1 VSAQPYESS
10 YFLPG
15 KLAGKAATFL
25 LDTGYT
31 TNLLSRRL
39 FDTLSARDRA
49 SLEPYDGEQGTLADG
64 SCIPFYGVVELTRR
78 VRDQVISE
86 TFIVSQL
93 KEDAILGMPFL
104 KRHRCHIDFNKS
116 AVVMAERELA
126 CVDRIVRPLMG
137 GVQVV
142 QGCTVPGRSRATV
155 RCRVNYREISKLG
168 VVEGAL
174 GGVQLAYSLNRLN
187 EQREFLVQCVNL
199 FTEPVE
205 LSAGSLVGKFHS
217 VEEEHVGPALETVD
231 GSWRVPAKDG
241 RGPVPEHVAE
251 LYGDACESKR

>member
-1 VSAQPYESS
+1 M
-10 YFLPG
+10 
-15 KLAGKAATFL
+15 LAGKAVTFL
-25 LDTGYT
+25 LDTGCT

-49 SLEPYDGEQGTLADG
+49 SLEPYEGEHGTLADR
-64 SCIPFYGVVELTRR
+64 SCIPFYGVIELTGK
-78 VRDQVISE
+78 VCDQAINE

-116 AVVMAERELA
+116 AVVIAGRELA
-126 CVDRIVRPLMG
+126 CVDRFDRPLLG

-142 QGCTVPGRSRATV
+142 QRCTVPGRSQATV
-155 RCRVNYREISKLG
+155 RCRVNCREISDSG

-174 GGVQLAYSLNRLN
+174 GVVQLANNLNRLD
-187 EQREFLVQCVNL
+187 ERGEFLVQCVNP

-205 LSAGSLVGKFHS
+205 LPAESLVGKFHS
-217 VEEEHVGPALETVD
+217 VQEENVEPRWKQRTKPVGYPLGTAGCRYLST
-231 GSWRVPAKDG
+231 
-241 RGPVPEHVAE
+241 
-251 LYGDACESKR
+251 